1 MSAQCCADPDTWYD
15 IASTAMT
22 PFDFRFTAHFS
33 RTAPSRAKRWPKQ
46 IFGAKFF
53 FRWLIAFQFQSLSQ
67 QCQILKNRAITRLR
81 FARDLW
87 RFTNMLWLIDWLNR
101 GIICILQFDLLHLV
115 LTVSQVTSIVELWRP
130 LLHCGSAYCNRSCL
144 FVCLWLFGSVTTITR
159 NCVHWSSPNWVCT

>member
-22 PFDFRFTAHFS
+22 PFHFRFTAHFS

-67 QCQILKNRAITRLR
+67 QRQILKNRAITRLR

-87 RFTNMLWLIDWLNR
+87 RFTNML
-101 GIICILQFDLLHLV
+101 
-115 LTVSQVTSIVELWRP
+115 
-130 LLHCGSAYCNRSCL
+130 
-144 FVCLWLFGSVTTITR
+144 
-159 NCVHWSSPNWVCT
+159 